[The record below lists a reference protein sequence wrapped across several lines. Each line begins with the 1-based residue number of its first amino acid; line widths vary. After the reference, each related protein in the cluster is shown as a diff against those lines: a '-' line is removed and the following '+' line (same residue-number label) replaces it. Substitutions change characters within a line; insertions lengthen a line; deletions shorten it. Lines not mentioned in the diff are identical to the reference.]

1 MTDTQVLKDGR
12 EFHFTSRDFDR
23 VRKLIYAHAG
33 ISLSESKQ
41 ELVYSRL
48 SRRLRATG
56 IKTFSEYLALL
67 ESNNAAEW
75 EAFTNSLTTNL
86 TSFFREPHHFPV
98 LAEHLRSIQGKHPIS
113 LWCSAASTGEEPY
126 TMAMTVI
133 DTLGRDAAKI
143 NILATDL
150 DTKVLETAKA
160 GVYAEERVSKLDPE
174 LVKRFFLRGTGS
186 QAGFVRVRP
195 ELREMITF
203 RQANLLHKDWQIRPP
218 LDVIFCRNVMIYFD
232 KQTQLDIL
240 KKFVPLLRSDG
251 LLFAGHSE
259 SFHQADEYFK
269 LRGKTVYELS
279 PKYKQQRITEENH

>member
-1 MTDTQVLKDGR
+1 MSNEKELKAGR
-12 EFHFTSRDFDR
+12 EFHFTMKDFDR

-33 ISLSESKQ
+33 ISLSDSKQ

-56 IKTFSEYLALL
+56 IQTFDAYLALL
-67 ESNNAAEW
+67 ENNDPVEW

-86 TSFFREPHHFPV
+86 TSFFREPHHFPL
-98 LAEHLRSIQGKHPIS
+98 LAEHLRAIRGKRPIS

-133 DTLGRDAAKI
+133 DALGRDASNVHI
-143 NILATDL
+143 IATDL

-160 GVYAEERVSKLDPE
+160 GVYPDERVSKLDPE
-174 LVKRFFLRGTGS
+174 LIKRFFLRGTGA
-186 QAGFVRVRP
+186 QAGHVRVRP
-195 ELREMITF
+195 ELRDMITF
-203 RQANLLHKDWQIRPP
+203 RQANLLHNDWSIRPP
-218 LDVIFCRNVMIYFD
+218 LDAIFCRNVMIYFD

-240 KKFVPLLRSDG
+240 KKFIPLLRSDG

-259 SFHQADEYFK
+259 SFHNADDYFK

-279 PKYKQQRITEENH
+279 PKYKLQQKAVESR